1 MQMPDKMIKV
11 WDPIVR
17 IGHWSIVAGFLV
29 AYLSEDE
36 FLSLHVWAGYVV
48 AGVVAFRL
56 IWGLVGTRHARFRDF
71 LYSPATV
78 IAYLKGLIAKNSKRY
93 IGHSPAGGA
102 MIIMLLLGLLGT
114 SYTGLKLYAVEENA
128 GPLAALEQVQSG
140 LSSAMQVLPA
150 AMADDDRHTASAP
163 ADEDAEEFWEELHEL
178 FANATLLLVLLHVAG
193 VFWAGRVHREN
204 LVKAMFTG
212 RKRRD

>member
-1 MQMPDKMIKV
+1 MIKV

-36 FLSLHVWAGYVV
+36 FLSLHVWAGYAV
-48 AGVVAFRL
+48 AGVVALRL
-56 IWGLVGTRHARFRDF
+56 LWGLVGTRHARFRDF
-71 LYSPATV
+71 LYSPAAV
-78 IAYLKGLIAKNSKRY
+78 IGYLKGLVAKSSKRY
-93 IGHSPAGGA
+93 VGHSPAGGA

-128 GPLAALEQVQSG
+128 GPLAALEQAGNG

-150 AMADDDRHTASAP
+150 AMADDHEHGASAHG
-163 ADEDAEEFWEELHEL
+163 DEAAEEFWEELHEF
-178 FANATLLLVLLHVAG
+178 FANATVLLVLLHVAG

-204 LVKAMFTG
+204 LVKAMVTG
-212 RKRRD
+212 RKRAD

>member
-56 IWGLVGTRHARFRDF
+56 LWGLVGTRHARFRDF

-78 IAYLKGLIAKNSKRY
+78 IAYLKGLIAKNSKRH